1 MRLNHLDACAQA
13 HLRESMT
20 VHIVDFMNKPVG
32 VVERSAV
39 ILRAVATAGASGAR
53 LLDIAHET
61 GISRPTVHRILNEL
75 ADVGFVSQT
84 EDKHYRLGS
93 ELFLLGLRAPRPQWD
108 LPEIRQVLEALA
120 EQTGDTVYLAMREFD
135 GVRYLMRLEGNYPVR
150 ALVVE
155 VGESKPFDETYSG
168 LALQTGEL
176 VSGSGIL
183 LPGIAGMAAPV
194 PSQGEPV
201 LAVSISATSDRLP
214 EQRYAE
220 LAPALLRAASDIA
233 AIVAKNEGI

>member
-1 MRLNHLDACAQA
+1 MQA
-13 HLRESMT
+13 HLRLLQL
-20 VHIVDFMNKPVG
+20 VHIVDFVNKPIG

-39 ILRAVATAGASGAR
+39 ILRAVASAGASGAR
-53 LLDIAHET
+53 LMDIAEAT
-61 GISRPTVHRILNEL
+61 GVSRPSVHRILQEL
-75 ADVGFVSQT
+75 SDVGFVSQT
-84 EDKHYRLGS
+84 DDKLYRLGS

-120 EQTGDTVYLAMREFD
+120 EECGDTVYLAMCEFD

-155 VGESKPFDETYSG
+155 VGDTKPFDETYSG

-194 PSQGEPV
+194 PGQGEPV

-233 AIVAKNEGI
+233 AIVARNEGI

>member
-1 MRLNHLDACAQA
+1 M
-13 HLRESMT
+13 E
-20 VHIVDFMNKPVG
+20 IPIG

-39 ILRAVATAGASGAR
+39 ILRTVAAAGASGAR
-53 LLDIAHET
+53 LLDIAQAT
-61 GISRPTVHRILNEL
+61 GISRPTVHRILQEL
-75 ADVGFVSQT
+75 SDVGFVAQT
-84 EDKHYRLGS
+84 EDKLYRLGS
-93 ELFLLGLRAPRPQWD
+93 ELFMLGLRAPRPRWV
-108 LPEIRQVLEALA
+108 LPEVRQVLEALA
-120 EQTGDTVYLAMREFD
+120 GETGDTVYLAMREFD
-135 GVRYLMRLEGNYPVR
+135 GVRYLMRLEGNYPVH

-155 VGESKPFDETYSG
+155 VGEIMPFDKTYSG
-168 LALQTGEL
+168 LALQSGEL
-176 VSGSGIL
+176 VMGEGKLI
-183 LPGIAGMAAPV
+183 PGIAGMAAPV